1 MAALETFDWS
11 PLNGP
16 AADIKYATRSVKYGD
31 GYEQITGD
39 GINPES
45 QSWPLTFTDYR
56 EEVMPILQF
65 LRRHGET
72 SAFLWVNPLGELG
85 LYRATQIKPQ
95 LLDFARMTVTV
106 TFVTAY
112 RAAPI

>member
-16 AADIKYATRSVKYGD
+16 TGDIKYATRSVQYGD
-31 GYEQITGD
+31 GYDQVTGD

-45 QSWPLTFTDYR
+45 QSWPLTFTGYKEDI
-56 EEVMPILQF
+56 MPILKF
-65 LRRHGET
+65 LRRHGEAR
-72 SAFLWVNPLGELG
+72 SFIWVNPLGEMG

-95 LLDFARMTVTV
+95 PLDFARMTVTV

-112 RAAPI
+112 RAALI

>member
-112 RAAPI
+112 